1 MANIVNLDRV
11 SKGYG
16 AAGRLLT
23 DVSLGLDDADRI
35 GVVGLNGAGKST
47 LLRLLTKQEDPDDG
61 RVTHRRDLRVLWLPQ
76 QLTLAPDATVRDV
89 VLGTAWLDE
98 GMGAEHEWAG
108 DAGVRGI
115 LDGLGMPHLG
125 LDQPVGPMSGGER
138 RRVALAALLVR
149 DSDLLILDEPT
160 NHLDVGG
167 VDWLA
172 RHLVGRKGALVVVTH
187 DRWFLDAV
195 CTTTWEVADQT
206 VRAYEGGFAAWTL
219 ARAERER
226 VAAATEARRQNLLRK
241 EIAWLRRGP
250 PARTSK
256 PQFRIDAANALIADV
271 PPARDT
277 MSLQRM
283 ATSRL
288 GKQVYDLENV
298 ELHAGPKEIL
308 RDVTWLVGP
317 GDRIAILGANGAG
330 KTTLLRMLAGITR
343 PDGGRLGTGSTVRP
357 AFLSQELTELPGHL
371 RVLEAVEEV
380 ARRVQL
386 GDREVSAAQLAEVFG
401 FDDRRLWTPVSDL
414 SGGERRRLQMLR
426 LLAGE
431 PNVLLF
437 DEPTNDL
444 DTDTLAS
451 LEDLLDS
458 WPGTIIVASHDRYLI
473 ERVTDTAYGMF
484 GDGRL
489 VHLPG
494 GVDEY
499 LARTAERAGSPPG
512 RRAPDRRAR
521 RPARGWHVRR
531 RGPPGPQGADPA
543 GTAARQ
549 ARPARDHAAR
559 SARGGRHRLRPGRR
573 VGHPAQGSAR
583 RTGADRGEL
592 DDPRRG
598 PAGELTGPGT
608 PARGPC
614 AASHRHMRDNRRRH
628 LPHGVGDTDMAHTP
642 VNHPARPIYRAIGGL
657 TGLYLVVFG
666 VLGIIASTGNEI
678 LAQDDTRV
686 LGQGTNLGFSLL
698 SVLLGI
704 VVLVGTALGRNIDVA
719 INQWLAYALMVISL
733 AGLAFIR
740 TDANIFNF
748 SITTVVVVMTAA
760 LVLLMVGMYG
770 KVGTEDEAEA
780 FQKARLVL

>member
-76 QLTLAPDATVRDV
+76 QLTLTPEATVRDV
-89 VLGTAWLDE
+89 VLGTAWLAE

-108 DAGVRGI
+108 DSGVRAI

-172 RHLVGRKGALVVVTH
+172 RHLVGRKGSLVVVTH

-195 CTTTWEVADQT
+195 CTNTWEVADQT

-219 ARAERER
+219 ARVERER

-386 GDREVSAAQLAEVFG
+386 GDREVSASQLAEVFG

-499 LARTAERAGSPPG
+499 LARTAERAGSPRVG
-512 RRAPDRRAR
+512 VTSTSAP
-521 RPARGWHVRR
+521 
-531 RGPPGPQGADPA
+531 
-543 GTAARQ
+543 AASSGGGLSAAEVRQ
-549 ARPARDHAAR
+549 ARKELSRLERQLGKLDQRETTLLGQLAADATDYARVA
-559 SARGGRHRLRPGRR
+559 
-573 VGHPAQGSAR
+573 
-583 RTGADRGEL
+583 EL
-592 DDPRRG
+592 DTQLKDLRAERERIEESWMTL
-598 PAGELTGPGT
+598 AE
-608 PARGPC
+608 
-614 AASHRHMRDNRRRH
+614 D
-628 LPHGVGDTDMAHTP
+628 LPE
-642 VNHPARPIYRAIGGL
+642 
-657 TGLYLVVFG
+657 
-666 VLGIIASTGNEI
+666 S
-678 LAQDDTRV
+678 
-686 LGQGTNLGFSLL
+686 
-698 SVLLGI
+698 
-704 VVLVGTALGRNIDVA
+704 
-719 INQWLAYALMVISL
+719 
-733 AGLAFIR
+733 
-740 TDANIFNF
+740 
-748 SITTVVVVMTAA
+748 
-760 LVLLMVGMYG
+760 
-770 KVGTEDEAEA
+770 
-780 FQKARLVL
+780 

>member
-61 RVTHRRDLRVLWLPQ
+61 RVTHRRDLRALWLPQ

-89 VLGTAWLDE
+89 VLGTAWLNE

-401 FDDRRLWTPVSDL
+401 FDDRRLWTPVGDL

-499 LARTAERAGSPPG
+499 LARTAERAGS
-512 RRAPDRRAR
+512 APRVGVN
-521 RPARGWHVRR
+521 P
-531 RGPPGPQGADPA
+531 
-543 GTAARQ
+543 TAAPTGPSAGGMSAAEVRQ
-549 ARPARDHAAR
+549 ARKELSRLERQLGKLDQRETTLLGQLAADATDYARVA
-559 SARGGRHRLRPGRR
+559 
-573 VGHPAQGSAR
+573 
-583 RTGADRGEL
+583 EL
-592 DDPRRG
+592 DTQLKDLRAERERIEESWMTL
-598 PAGELTGPGT
+598 AE
-608 PARGPC
+608 
-614 AASHRHMRDNRRRH
+614 D
-628 LPHGVGDTDMAHTP
+628 LPE
-642 VNHPARPIYRAIGGL
+642 
-657 TGLYLVVFG
+657 
-666 VLGIIASTGNEI
+666 S
-678 LAQDDTRV
+678 
-686 LGQGTNLGFSLL
+686 
-698 SVLLGI
+698 
-704 VVLVGTALGRNIDVA
+704 
-719 INQWLAYALMVISL
+719 
-733 AGLAFIR
+733 
-740 TDANIFNF
+740 
-748 SITTVVVVMTAA
+748 
-760 LVLLMVGMYG
+760 
-770 KVGTEDEAEA
+770 
-780 FQKARLVL
+780 

>member
-76 QLTLAPDATVRDV
+76 QLTLAPEATVRDV
-89 VLGTAWLDE
+89 VLGTAWLAE

-108 DAGVRGI
+108 DSGVRAI

-195 CTTTWEVADQT
+195 CTNTWEVADQT

-499 LARTAERAGSPPG
+499 LARTAERAGAP
-512 RRAPDRRAR
+512 RAGVTSTST
-521 RPARGWHVRR
+521 PAAPSG
-531 RGPPGPQGADPA
+531 GGMS
-543 GTAARQ
+543 AAEVRQ
-549 ARPARDHAAR
+549 ARKELTRLERQLSKLDQRETTLLDQLAADATDYARVA
-559 SARGGRHRLRPGRR
+559 
-573 VGHPAQGSAR
+573 
-583 RTGADRGEL
+583 EL
-592 DDPRRG
+592 DTQLKDLRAERERIEESWMTL
-598 PAGELTGPGT
+598 AE
-608 PARGPC
+608 
-614 AASHRHMRDNRRRH
+614 D
-628 LPHGVGDTDMAHTP
+628 LPE
-642 VNHPARPIYRAIGGL
+642 
-657 TGLYLVVFG
+657 
-666 VLGIIASTGNEI
+666 S
-678 LAQDDTRV
+678 
-686 LGQGTNLGFSLL
+686 
-698 SVLLGI
+698 
-704 VVLVGTALGRNIDVA
+704 
-719 INQWLAYALMVISL
+719 
-733 AGLAFIR
+733 
-740 TDANIFNF
+740 
-748 SITTVVVVMTAA
+748 
-760 LVLLMVGMYG
+760 
-770 KVGTEDEAEA
+770 
-780 FQKARLVL
+780 

>member
-16 AAGRLLT
+16 AAGPLLT

-47 LLRLLTKQEDPDDG
+47 LLRLLTKQEEPDDG
-61 RVTHRRDLRVLWLPQ
+61 RVTHRRDLRVAWLPQ
-76 QLTLAPDATVRDV
+76 SLQLAPEATVRDV
-89 VLGTAWLDE
+89 VLGTAWL
-98 GMGAEHEWAG
+98 GQSMGAEHEWAG
-108 DAGVRGI
+108 DAGVRAI

-149 DSDLLILDEPT
+149 EADLLILDEPT

-172 RHLVGRKGALVVVTH
+172 KHLVGRKGALVVVTH

-256 PQFRIDAANALIADV
+256 PRFRIDAANALIADV
-271 PPARDT
+271 PPPRDT

-283 ATSRL
+283 ATARL
-288 GKQVYDLENV
+288 GKQVYDLEQV
-298 ELHAGPKEIL
+298 TLHAGPKEIL
-308 RDVTWLVGP
+308 HDVTWQVGP
-317 GDRIAILGANGAG
+317 GDRIAILGRNGAG
-330 KTTLLRMLAGITR
+330 KTTLLRMLAGVTR
-343 PDGGRLGTGSTVRP
+343 PDGGSLRTGSTVRP
-357 AFLSQELTELPGHL
+357 AFLSQELAELPGHL

-386 GDREVSAAQLAEVFG
+386 GDREISAAQLAEVFG

-458 WPGTIIVASHDRYLI
+458 WPGTIVVASHDRYLI

-499 LARTAERAGSPPG
+499 LARAAGATAPAKADTGPAPVPAATAGMS
-512 RRAPDRRAR
+512 AAE
-521 RPARGWHVRR
+521 
-531 RGPPGPQGADPA
+531 
-543 GTAARQ
+543 ARQ
-549 ARPARDHAAR
+549 ARK
-559 SARGGRHRLRPGRR
+559 
-573 VGHPAQGSAR
+573 
-583 RTGADRGEL
+583 
-592 DDPRRG
+592 
-598 PAGELTGPGT
+598 ELTRLERQIGKLEQKEAT
-608 PARGPC
+608 LLDQL
-614 AASHRHMRDNRRRH
+614 AAHA
-628 LPHGVGDTDMAHTP
+628 TD
-642 VNHPARPIYRAIGGL
+642 
-657 TGLYLVVFG
+657 
-666 VLGIIASTGNEI
+666 
-678 LAQDDTRV
+678 
-686 LGQGTNLGFSLL
+686 
-698 SVLLGI
+698 
-704 VVLVGTALGRNIDVA
+704 
-719 INQWLAYALMVISL
+719 
-733 AGLAFIR
+733 
-740 TDANIFNF
+740 
-748 SITTVVVVMTAA
+748 
-760 LVLLMVGMYG
+760 YG
-770 KVGTEDEAEA
+770 KVAELDAQLKEVRAERERTEETWLTLADEIPP
-780 FQKARLVL
+780 L

>member
-16 AAGRLLT
+16 AAGPLLT

-76 QLTLAPDATVRDV
+76 QLTLAPDSTVRDV
-89 VLGTAWLDE
+89 VLGTAWLDQS
-98 GMGAEHEWAG
+98 MGAEHEWAG
-108 DAGVRGI
+108 DAGVRAI

-195 CTTTWEVADQT
+195 CTTTWEVGDQT

-288 GKQVYDLENV
+288 GKQVYELERV

-308 RDVTWLVGP
+308 RDVSWLVGP

-357 AFLSQELTELPGHL
+357 AFLSQELAELPGHL

-444 DTDTLAS
+444 DTDTLAA

-473 ERVTDTAYGMF
+473 ERVTDSAYAMF

-499 LARTAERAGSPPG
+499 LARTAERAG
-512 RRAPDRRAR
+512 
-521 RPARGWHVRR
+521 PARVGVTS
-531 RGPPGPQGADPA
+531 AAAPA
-543 GTAARQ
+543 GPTTGGMSAAEVRQ
-549 ARPARDHAAR
+549 ARKELTRLERQLGKLDQREVTLLDQLAADATDYARVA
-559 SARGGRHRLRPGRR
+559 
-573 VGHPAQGSAR
+573 
-583 RTGADRGEL
+583 EL
-592 DDPRRG
+592 DTQLKDLRAEREQIEETWM
-598 PAGELTGPGT
+598 ALAE
-608 PARGPC
+608 
-614 AASHRHMRDNRRRH
+614 D
-628 LPHGVGDTDMAHTP
+628 LPE
-642 VNHPARPIYRAIGGL
+642 
-657 TGLYLVVFG
+657 
-666 VLGIIASTGNEI
+666 S
-678 LAQDDTRV
+678 
-686 LGQGTNLGFSLL
+686 
-698 SVLLGI
+698 
-704 VVLVGTALGRNIDVA
+704 
-719 INQWLAYALMVISL
+719 
-733 AGLAFIR
+733 
-740 TDANIFNF
+740 
-748 SITTVVVVMTAA
+748 
-760 LVLLMVGMYG
+760 
-770 KVGTEDEAEA
+770 
-780 FQKARLVL
+780 

>member
-89 VLGTAWLDE
+89 VLGTAWLAE

-108 DAGVRGI
+108 DAGVRAI

-195 CTTTWEVADQT
+195 CTNTWEVADQT

-357 AFLSQELTELPGHL
+357 AFLSQELSELPGHL

-444 DTDTLAS
+444 DTDTLAA

-499 LARTAERAGSPPG
+499 LARTAERAGFSRAGVTSPS
-512 RRAPDRRAR
+512 AP
-521 RPARGWHVRR
+521 
-531 RGPPGPQGADPA
+531 
-543 GTAARQ
+543 AASSGGGMSAAEVRQ
-549 ARPARDHAAR
+549 ARKELTRLERQLSKLDQRETTLLDQLAADATDYARVA
-559 SARGGRHRLRPGRR
+559 
-573 VGHPAQGSAR
+573 
-583 RTGADRGEL
+583 EL
-592 DDPRRG
+592 DAQLKDLRAERERIEESWMTL
-598 PAGELTGPGT
+598 AEELPE
-608 PARGPC
+608 
-614 AASHRHMRDNRRRH
+614 S
-628 LPHGVGDTDMAHTP
+628 
-642 VNHPARPIYRAIGGL
+642 
-657 TGLYLVVFG
+657 
-666 VLGIIASTGNEI
+666 
-678 LAQDDTRV
+678 
-686 LGQGTNLGFSLL
+686 
-698 SVLLGI
+698 
-704 VVLVGTALGRNIDVA
+704 
-719 INQWLAYALMVISL
+719 
-733 AGLAFIR
+733 
-740 TDANIFNF
+740 
-748 SITTVVVVMTAA
+748 
-760 LVLLMVGMYG
+760 
-770 KVGTEDEAEA
+770 
-780 FQKARLVL
+780 

>member
-76 QLTLAPDATVRDV
+76 QLTLAPEATVRDV
-89 VLGTAWLDE
+89 VLGTAWLAE

-108 DAGVRGI
+108 DSGVRAI

-195 CTTTWEVADQT
+195 CTNTWEVADQT

-283 ATSRL
+283 AVSRL
-288 GKQVYDLENV
+288 GKQVYELENV

-308 RDVTWLVGP
+308 RDTSWLVGP

-371 RVLEAVEEV
+371 RVLEAVEDV

-386 GDREVSAAQLAEVFG
+386 GDREVSASQLAEVFG

-499 LARTAERAGSPPG
+499 LARTAERAGSPRAGVTSTSAPG
-512 RRAPDRRAR
+512 APS
-521 RPARGWHVRR
+521 G
-531 RGPPGPQGADPA
+531 GGM
-543 GTAARQ
+543 TAAEVRQ
-549 ARPARDHAAR
+549 ARKELTRLERQLSKLDQRETALLDQLAADATDYARVA
-559 SARGGRHRLRPGRR
+559 
-573 VGHPAQGSAR
+573 
-583 RTGADRGEL
+583 EL
-592 DDPRRG
+592 DTQLKDLRAERERIEESWMTL
-598 PAGELTGPGT
+598 AE
-608 PARGPC
+608 
-614 AASHRHMRDNRRRH
+614 D
-628 LPHGVGDTDMAHTP
+628 LPE
-642 VNHPARPIYRAIGGL
+642 
-657 TGLYLVVFG
+657 
-666 VLGIIASTGNEI
+666 S
-678 LAQDDTRV
+678 
-686 LGQGTNLGFSLL
+686 
-698 SVLLGI
+698 
-704 VVLVGTALGRNIDVA
+704 
-719 INQWLAYALMVISL
+719 
-733 AGLAFIR
+733 
-740 TDANIFNF
+740 
-748 SITTVVVVMTAA
+748 
-760 LVLLMVGMYG
+760 
-770 KVGTEDEAEA
+770 
-780 FQKARLVL
+780 

>member
-1 MANIVNLDRV
+1 
-11 SKGYG
+11 
-16 AAGRLLT
+16 
-23 DVSLGLDDADRI
+23 
-35 GVVGLNGAGKST
+35 
-47 LLRLLTKQEDPDDG
+47 
-61 RVTHRRDLRVLWLPQ
+61 
-76 QLTLAPDATVRDV
+76 QL
-89 VLGTAWLDE
+89 
-98 GMGAEHEWAG
+98 
-108 DAGVRGI
+108 
-115 LDGLGMPHLG
+115 
-125 LDQPVGPMSGGER
+125 SGGER

-195 CTTTWEVADQT
+195 CTNTWEVADQT

-499 LARTAERAGSPPG
+499 LARTAERAG
-512 RRAPDRRAR
+512 APRVGVTSTST
-521 RPARGWHVRR
+521 PAAPSG
-531 RGPPGPQGADPA
+531 GGMS
-543 GTAARQ
+543 AAEVRQ
-549 ARPARDHAAR
+549 ARKELTRLERQLSKLDQRETTLLDQLAADATDYARVA
-559 SARGGRHRLRPGRR
+559 
-573 VGHPAQGSAR
+573 
-583 RTGADRGEL
+583 EL
-592 DDPRRG
+592 DTQLKDLRAERERIEESWMTL
-598 PAGELTGPGT
+598 AE
-608 PARGPC
+608 
-614 AASHRHMRDNRRRH
+614 D
-628 LPHGVGDTDMAHTP
+628 LPE
-642 VNHPARPIYRAIGGL
+642 
-657 TGLYLVVFG
+657 
-666 VLGIIASTGNEI
+666 S
-678 LAQDDTRV
+678 
-686 LGQGTNLGFSLL
+686 
-698 SVLLGI
+698 
-704 VVLVGTALGRNIDVA
+704 
-719 INQWLAYALMVISL
+719 
-733 AGLAFIR
+733 
-740 TDANIFNF
+740 
-748 SITTVVVVMTAA
+748 
-760 LVLLMVGMYG
+760 
-770 KVGTEDEAEA
+770 
-780 FQKARLVL
+780 